1 MAFSVKFNTGG
12 GIDDPKS
19 LGLDLKQKFL
29 NTYIVPL
36 NGKPPTLKENEVNDK
51 FNELMS
57 SVGKVI
63 QNNITGH
70 YAGSTVT
77 LNSNKS
83 MTVNFT
89 QEISLANEQYNNV
102 KSVTIKGVN
111 PFNHLSSFNDPLSS
125 TVKDTKD
132 NYIEE
137 SIFFAKVVLDK
148 DTFDS
153 FVKKDTINTT
163 NLIIDYSKISKEN
176 TGAMA
181 YLNSATEG
189 FNTEELE
196 AFKTIFTTESELSA
210 EQKKVLDQSPLLL
223 AVYNLKKNNNT
234 LTVTQATNQIYKKIK
249 TTMEGFSAKGIDL
262 GEVFKD
268 CGDFS
273 ECMETTGG
281 KEFKKAIGDVLGI
294 KAEDLT
300 DDQIKKTMPFF
311 AASACRNNIESTSCQ
326 GLTALNT
333 KLLKDKNID
342 WSKVG
347 AYTKKVIDTSVE
359 IIDAFVQLRQ
369 LHLQNEQIKAYNKRS
384 DDMKE
389 EMDKN
394 RKIAVANAMKRR
406 KALNL

>member
-1 MAFSVKFNTGG
+1 
-12 GIDDPKS
+12 
-19 LGLDLKQKFL
+19 
-29 NTYIVPL
+29 
-36 NGKPPTLKENEVNDK
+36 
-51 FNELMS
+51 
-57 SVGKVI
+57 
-63 QNNITGH
+63 
-70 YAGSTVT
+70 
-77 LNSNKS
+77 
-83 MTVNFT
+83 
-89 QEISLANEQYNNV
+89 
-102 KSVTIKGVN
+102 
-111 PFNHLSSFNDPLSS
+111 
-125 TVKDTKD
+125 
-132 NYIEE
+132 
-137 SIFFAKVVLDK
+137 
-148 DTFDS
+148 
-153 FVKKDTINTT
+153 
-163 NLIIDYSKISKEN
+163 
-176 TGAMA
+176 MA

-189 FNTEELE
+189 FNAKELE
-196 AFKTIFTTESELSA
+196 TFKTIFTTESELSA

-223 AVYNLKKNNNT
+223 AVYNSKKNNT

-273 ECMETTGG
+273 ECMKTTGG

-369 LHLQNEQIKAYNKRS
+369 LHLQKEQIKAYNRRS

-394 RKIAVANAMKRR
+394 RKLAVANAMKRR